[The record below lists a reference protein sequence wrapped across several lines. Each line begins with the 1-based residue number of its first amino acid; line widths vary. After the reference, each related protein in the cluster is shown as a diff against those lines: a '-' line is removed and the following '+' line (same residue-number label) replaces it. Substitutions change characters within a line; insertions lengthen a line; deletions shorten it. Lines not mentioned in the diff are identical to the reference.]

1 MIVSW
6 SLVLPRAGKK
16 YEYKKKIKKKT
27 NNLKIGSEEKDTYI
41 IRDRK
46 RRKKKNNISSFIE
59 AEICEQKLY
68 SMYNMLDYL
77 IK

>member
-1 MIVSW
+1 
-6 SLVLPRAGKK
+6 
-16 YEYKKKIKKKT
+16 
-27 NNLKIGSEEKDTYI
+27 LKIGSEEKDTYI

-46 RRKKKNNISSFIE
+46 RTKKKNNISSFIE